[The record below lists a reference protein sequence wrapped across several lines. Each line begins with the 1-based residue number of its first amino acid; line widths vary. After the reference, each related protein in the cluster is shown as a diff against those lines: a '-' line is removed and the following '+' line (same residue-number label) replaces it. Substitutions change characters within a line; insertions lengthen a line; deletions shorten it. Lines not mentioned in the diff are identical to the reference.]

1 LNRVD
6 GGAPGRRDKDPWSLF
21 GVEALFFLRGWC
33 VVFCWCFCGVV
44 VVFCVVDVVFKQSSF
59 VVMKDVTRIVSL
71 FFGFPVLEK
80 IPGHSGILKS

>member
-1 LNRVD
+1 M
-6 GGAPGRRDKDPWSLF
+6 
-21 GVEALFFLRGWC
+21 
-33 VVFCWCFCGVV
+33 V
-44 VVFCVVDVVFKQSSF
+44 VVFCVVDVVIKQSSF

>member
-1 LNRVD
+1 
-6 GGAPGRRDKDPWSLF
+6 
-21 GVEALFFLRGWC
+21 
-33 VVFCWCFCGVV
+33 